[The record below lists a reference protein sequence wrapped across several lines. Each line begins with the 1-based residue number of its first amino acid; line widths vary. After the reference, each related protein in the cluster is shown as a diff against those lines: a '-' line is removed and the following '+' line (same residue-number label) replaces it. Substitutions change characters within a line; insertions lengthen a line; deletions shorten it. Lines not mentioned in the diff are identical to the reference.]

1 MEFIKAGDSSSLSH
15 CVSLTIFCGSPTRSF
30 LYKYH
35 NMNGINRN
43 SRHIAIAWNIKH
55 AEIDYYLRELICE
68 RIKKVNLVA

>member
-1 MEFIKAGDSSSLSH
+1 
-15 CVSLTIFCGSPTRSF
+15 
-30 LYKYH
+30 
-35 NMNGINRN
+35 MNGINRN